1 MIGSPTAPVSEP
13 GCKVRRLQWRG
24 APPPYPPTHLL
35 RAGRGWG
42 VSVIAVKGARKEFW
56 VEQVP
61 RTQSR
66 ESQVVPREGRQARWR
81 GGGGPGCKPEV
92 PQRNNQKDSRGLDTR
107 TNTRNARVCQRERKK
122 HKRIFITSR
131 NTAQDQPDCEAQDRK
146 GRRWGQPLSRLR
158 PPTIFLEGVPDGPR
172 PAHLQGALLWGPLC

>member
-1 MIGSPTAPVSEP
+1 ME
-13 GCKVRRLQWRG
+13 GCT
-24 APPPYPPTHLL
+24 PPYPPTHLL

-107 TNTRNARVCQRERKK
+107 TNTRNASVCQRERKK